1 METTLNSK
9 DLSVYVNQQLKNLY
23 PDNDTDCYQRL
34 STVMGT
40 VLNRLELCFSK
51 IKVRYFKNV
60 SGDPFFNHLNGDHYS
75 MFLYI
80 LSNQIFEE
88 LGDENLAA
96 KCFLLN
102 KTMFGLDAFYKI
114 KLPEHFLF
122 VHPVGTVL
130 GNADYGDYLVVYQNV
145 TVGSKTDGVYPRFTG
160 QNILY
165 SGSTVIGSSTL
176 GLNSVMGAN
185 SFLMDREIPDHHI
198 VVGSHP
204 LNRLISNDKNL
215 INTCFQL

>member
-1 METTLNSK
+1 METTLNSNE
-9 DLSVYVNQQLKNLY
+9 LSVYVNQQLSHFY
-23 PDNDTDCYQRL
+23 PDHDTDCYQRL

-114 KLPEHFLF
+114 KLPEHFLL

-145 TVGSKTDGVYPRFTG
+145 TVGSKTDGKYPSFAG

-165 SGSTVIGSSTL
+165 SGSTVIGSSKI

-185 SFLMDREIPDHHI
+185 SFLMDREIPDNQ
-198 VVGSHP
+198 VVIGTHP
-204 LNRLISNDKNL
+204 NNKIMPNKVNL
-215 INTCFQL
+215 ICSCFDI

>member
-9 DLSVYVNQQLKNLY
+9 DLSVYLNQQLSHFY
-23 PDNDTDCYQRL
+23 PDHDTDCYQKIY
-34 STVMGT
+34 SVMSK
-40 VLNRLELCFSK
+40 VLYRLEVCFSK
-51 IKVRYFKNV
+51 IKIHYYKNAN
-60 SGDPFFNHLNGDHYS
+60 GDSLFNHLNGDHYS
-75 MFLYI
+75 MFLY
-80 LSNQIFEE
+80 LMSNQIFKE
-88 LGDENLAA
+88 LGDENLAS

-130 GNADYGDYLVVYQNV
+130 GNAEYGDYLVVYQNV
-145 TVGSKTDGVYPRFTG
+145 TVGSKTDGKYPIFAG

-165 SGSTVIGSSTL
+165 SGSTVIGSSII

-185 SFLMDREIPDHHI
+185 SFLIDREIPDHQI
-198 VVGSHP
+198 VIGNHP